1 MDIKK
6 KENKVMEE
14 LVLLEEA
21 AQKYKLEPGE
31 QFGAWFWDMER
42 LSEHESYILSCQ
54 LEPGP
59 RWPAEHARPG
69 TSGTTWSASSTSP
82 AHVNEVQTLAFLTEL
97 RKRAVSSAYCVQEKG
112 EGPAPSLATEGH
124 PRVPFPHGTGSF
136 RCRKPGPGAHT
147 PLTTP
152 GT

>member
-69 TSGTTWSASSTSP
+69 TSGTSECPGQCDLITTSGDTAGPQGHWASS
-82 AHVNEVQTLAFLTEL
+82 FC
-97 RKRAVSSAYCVQEKG
+97 SS
-112 EGPAPSLATEGH
+112 
-124 PRVPFPHGTGSF
+124 
-136 RCRKPGPGAHT
+136 
-147 PLTTP
+147 
-152 GT
+152 